1 MNSPHQSPASII
13 CINYANK
20 EMLCLAVSLACLG
33 DSWSASMTVTYDLGC
48 ELGELGINNQ
58 NPKMKCFVW
67 LCLWH
72 SWGFSERV
80 HDSHE
85 RFGMWN
91 GWARD
96 QQRNPNKGIL
106 CLAVFLAFLED
117 SWSASKNPKKSNAL
131 FAVFLGFLG
140 FTPTAAILAMLLIS
154 MMDTSVLRCLRTFA
168 FGDPLAV
175 NIRSCPS
182 PLFHQQT
189 PKTL

>member
-72 SWGFSERV
+72 SWGILGVRPRIPKIKCFV
-80 HDSHE
+80 CCIL
-85 RFGMWN
+85 
-91 GWARD
+91 
-96 QQRNPNKGIL
+96 GIL
-106 CLAVFLAFLED
+106 A
-117 SWSASKNPKKSNAL
+117 
-131 FAVFLGFLG
+131 GFLG
-140 FTPTAAILAMLLIS
+140 FTPTAGILAMLLIS
-154 MMDTSVLRCLRTFA
+154 MPFPRVHSCETSPMDS
-168 FGDPLAV
+168 
-175 NIRSCPS
+175 S
-182 PLFHQQT
+182 PKHTICAGVRQGILD
-189 PKTL
+189 

>member
-48 ELGELGINNQ
+48 ELGELRINNQ

-72 SWGFSERV
+72 SWGILGVRPRIPKIKCFV
-80 HDSHE
+80 CCIL
-85 RFGMWN
+85 
-91 GWARD
+91 
-96 QQRNPNKGIL
+96 GIL
-106 CLAVFLAFLED
+106 A
-117 SWSASKNPKKSNAL
+117 
-131 FAVFLGFLG
+131 GFLG

-154 MMDTSVLRCLRTFA
+154 MICCTVSL
-168 FGDPLAV
+168 
-175 NIRSCPS
+175 SS
-182 PLFHQQT
+182 T
-189 PKTL
+189 PKHCFASPDWSGGSTGCR